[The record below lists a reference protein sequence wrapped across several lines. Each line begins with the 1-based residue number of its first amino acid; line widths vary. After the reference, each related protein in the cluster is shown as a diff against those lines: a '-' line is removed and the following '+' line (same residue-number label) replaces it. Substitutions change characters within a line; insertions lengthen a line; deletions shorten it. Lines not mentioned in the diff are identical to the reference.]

1 MHVQYLMLCSLHDL
15 QKMHHQPNEGDTSE
29 ERVWLIHKNGFSLAR
44 VMPDNVPGR
53 RGSELSRQAS
63 LVRSGGRES
72 YRVMLHKSGQILD
85 VEEEDLEKVL
95 CIKCVCVCVM

>member
-1 MHVQYLMLCSLHDL
+1 
-15 QKMHHQPNEGDTSE
+15 MHHHPNEGDAVE

-44 VMPDNVPGR
+44 VVPENVQGR
-53 RGSELSRQAS
+53 RGSELSRQTN

-72 YRVMLHKSGQILD
+72 YRVALHKSGQILD

-95 CIKCVCVCVM
+95 CLFNVCGLRVWCVYV